1 MIEKINGRGA
11 IIGSLFIALIL
22 AIIPLPLIADAF
34 RPDWVLVCVFYWTIA
49 LPHRT
54 NVGIAFVVGFIL
66 DLLLGSTLGVRAL
79 AMSIVAYIAATNFT
93 RLRNFSVWQQ
103 ALVVGGLTGLA
114 KVVVFWAEYL
124 VQDIQLPSGYF
135 YPVITT
141 TVAWPWIFLLLR
153 KLRRQWKIS

>member
-1 MIEKINGRGA
+1 MLEKINGRGA

-22 AIIPLPLIADAF
+22 AIIPLPPLADLL

-49 LPHRT
+49 LPHRS
-54 NVGIAFVVGFIL
+54 NVGVAFAVGLIL
-66 DLLLGSTLGVRAL
+66 DILLGSTLGVRAL
-79 AMSIVAYIAATNFT
+79 ALSIVSYIAASNFT

-103 ALVVGGLTGLA
+103 ALVVGALTGLA

-124 VQDIQLPSGYF
+124 VQDIQLPAGYF
-135 YPVITT
+135 YPLVTT
-141 TVAWPWIFLLLR
+141 TLTWPWIFLLLR